1 MSVVI
6 IGAGQ
11 AAAQLIDSLR
21 RRGYANAITLVG
33 EEGLPYQRP
42 PLSKKYLAGE
52 LSLDRLQL
60 RQRAYF
66 DEHRVELRLG
76 CRATA
81 IDRHAKCVRLDDG
94 ALLNYEHLILATGSH
109 PRRLQMA
116 GADLAGVHYLRS
128 LSDADQLRTEVH
140 VGKRAVIVG
149 GGYIGLE
156 VAARFAGG
164 LGLSW
169 GLAHGIRMHG
179 RALGRCA
186 RWWCGIERRLGQRC
200 ADHRGRAQCG
210 GAGFHGRLFLG
221 KNARANRAAEKSLA
235 LLKGIPE
242 AIAFGDDLIRAQR
255 DNFRGFERSL
265 GRIENRLLQVD
276 AAIHGFVRIKKLDA
290 HGLALDH
297 FTAHQGHL
305 LRVQKTREFLLFI
318 VLRQK
323 HAVHLAAIRQQRC
336 RRQFAI
342 ARRQRGHR
350 QREAGGQQKQKW
362 DERAQGFGSA
372 NDRKS

>member
-1 MSVVI
+1 MVVRNPVNGLFSTAMSVVI

-128 LSDADQLRTEVH
+128 LSDADQLRT
-140 VGKRAVIVG
+140 AV
-149 GGYIGLE
+149 
-156 VAARFAGG
+156 
-164 LGLSW
+164 
-169 GLAHGIRMHG
+169 
-179 RALGRCA
+179 
-186 RWWCGIERRLGQRC
+186 
-200 ADHRGRAQCG
+200 
-210 GAGFHGRLFLG
+210 
-221 KNARANRAAEKSLA
+221 
-235 LLKGIPE
+235 
-242 AIAFGDDLIRAQR
+242 
-255 DNFRGFERSL
+255 RS
-265 GRIENRLLQVD
+265 
-276 AAIHGFVRIKKLDA
+276 
-290 HGLALDH
+290 
-297 FTAHQGHL
+297 
-305 LRVQKTREFLLFI
+305 
-318 VLRQK
+318 
-323 HAVHLAAIRQQRC
+323 
-336 RRQFAI
+336 
-342 ARRQRGHR
+342 
-350 QREAGGQQKQKW
+350 
-362 DERAQGFGSA
+362 
-372 NDRKS
+372 